1 VILGLE
7 LWNDNNSCPH
17 AETGVANLFTLLI
30 VSFIFSCISLT
41 MLVVK
46 AIYGIHERINARK
59 EKFLPGEINPLVETP
74 TLTQAPTENFV

>member
-46 AIYGIHERINARK
+46 AIYGIRDRIKTRNQIAP
-59 EKFLPGEINPLVETP
+59 EETEL
-74 TLTQAPTENFV
+74 LTQNQNHA